1 MKKMKI
7 RVCLALLVCAPMT
20 AVTAP
25 GDDPQAEI
33 DAGFVAFQR
42 GDIVAAINH
51 YTTAAESGS
60 ADGQARLAWILD
72 QSEQNEDAVKWYRA
86 AADQNHADG
95 QYGLGEMYS
104 KGEGVEKNESLA
116 LEHFMLAAENGH
128 EQAQRVLINAYRRGL
143 LGLQI
148 DAAKADE
155 MQRRLDARS
164 AVSGD
169 IEK

>member
-1 MKKMKI
+1 MI
-7 RVCLALLVCAPMT
+7 
-20 AVTAP
+20 AVTAL

-51 YTTAAESGS
+51 YTTAAEAGS

-86 AADQNHADG
+86 SADQNHADG

-104 KGEGVEKNESLA
+104 KGEGVEQDESLA
-116 LEHFMLAAENGH
+116 AEYFMLAADNGH
-128 EQAQRVLINAYRRGL
+128 EQAQRVVINAYRKGL
-143 LGLQI
+143 FGLQV

-155 MQRRLDARS
+155 MQRRLDAHQT
-164 AVSGD
+164 AGD
-169 IEK
+169 E